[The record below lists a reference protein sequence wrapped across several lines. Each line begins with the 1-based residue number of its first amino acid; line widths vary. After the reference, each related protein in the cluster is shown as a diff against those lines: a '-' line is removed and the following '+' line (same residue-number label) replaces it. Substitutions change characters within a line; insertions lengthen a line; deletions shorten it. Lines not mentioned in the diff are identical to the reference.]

1 VNHTVRTLSIIV
13 ALGLLVAVL
22 GAGSVIFGPRTAY
35 AAVVTVVENTVEF
48 GAATGADVTS
58 AKPNSTS
65 TIFIRDDALETTK
78 SGTAVFS
85 GIPASSK
92 FFNIAG
98 GAAGTTSVTATTTG
112 VTRVL
117 TATGYST
124 SSPSS
129 TPLTGNPTAVVDVST
144 SFVVGST
151 VAAGTFELLVGAS
164 ATTTATFNYHT
175 QDTYPG
181 TDTALRR
188 AKVISTSDPAGEWLT
203 INEVASTTDATSNA
217 TSQLFSG
224 IVFLSGDAATQGAN
238 SDGVW
243 VQDGDTLTVQYYD
256 SAGVL
261 VDSDTVIIDGV
272 DPTIAAIVPADG
284 TITNVGNPTVTFDVT
299 DTGSGISASTFS
311 TDVTLKINDVTV
323 SPSDISFQAI
333 ANGFRGIFAQGTAWT
348 VASTTAIGGFDVSD
362 SLEFSLEIT
371 ATDQAGNTKT
381 VSGADANIVIDKTLP
396 VLASAQTGAANTIIV
411 ATFSDTSGLDSA
423 SIASDGSDFTL
434 VGATITGAAVD
445 ATDGNK
451 VNLTVNAMASDAK
464 PTVAVSGSIT
474 DKAGNAALTT
484 ADAITATD
492 GVIAVISAIAIDK
505 DLAILADKVT
515 LTLTTDEKMAVDWP
529 KVSVVGPAGAT
540 SNGLKTATSPT
551 PNNFSADTTV
561 VAGDTTGIY
570 GVTIEGRDL
579 GNNTTTNLTAVAAEI
594 PTFSTVAGEENNLI
608 LANGPI
614 GDVDVSGGVTEADI
628 TVFINGTTTGVS
640 AVTAV
645 DASARTITLAGP
657 ATTTLAFTVKYS
669 YAVANDTFEI
679 DQSAP
684 TVTFDPANG
693 TTVQSQ
699 SPFIRIIFDEDEYPG
714 DSFKTVTL
722 TKAELTNPDATTLD
736 LLTTFTTGDNIEFIW
751 SATDLTLGE
760 YTLKVSGTDT
770 AGNAVTD
777 VSGKFT
783 IAKRSVTLSLRP
795 GWNLISLADAP
806 APDVQGVNDV
816 FSSSKIDV
824 VLTYDARVNNWFRA
838 VRQGDGTLGL
848 PGSALELKTV
858 DGGKGYWVH
867 STDVLSLEV
876 DVPGIAAGAAALPPS
891 FKLVAGWNLVPY
903 ATSDL
908 TITTRDADDYF
919 TGLDW
924 SRAFRFDNASNKF
937 VGILPAPTTTGEANI
952 SIGNGYWVFLNA
964 AGTLVP

>member
-1 VNHTVRTLSIIV
+1 VNHSVRNLSIIV

-35 AAVVTVVENTVEF
+35 AAVVSVAENTVEF
-48 GAATGADVTS
+48 AAANGDDVTS

-65 TIFIRDDALETTK
+65 TIMIRDDALETTK

-85 GIPASSK
+85 GMAADSD
-92 FFNIAG
+92 FFNVAT
-98 GAAGTTSVTATTTG
+98 GAAGTASPGTTTS

-117 TATGYST
+117 TALGYAS
-124 SSPSS
+124 SSPST
-129 TPLTGNPTAVVDVST
+129 TPLTGNPTASVGGSS
-144 SFVVGST
+144 SFVVGSD
-151 VAAGTFELLVGAS
+151 VAAGTFTLLVGAN
-164 ATTTATFNYHT
+164 ATTTATFGYHT
-175 QDTYPG
+175 QDSYAG
-181 TDTALRR
+181 TDTTLRR

-203 INEVASTTDATSNA
+203 VNEVASTTDSTANA
-217 TSQLFSG
+217 TSRLFSG
-224 IVFLSGDAATQGAN
+224 IIFLSGDAATQGAN

-243 VQDGDTLTVQYYD
+243 VQDGDTLTAQYYD
-256 SAGVL
+256 SAGTL
-261 VDSDTVIIDGV
+261 VDSDTVVVDGV

-284 TITNVGNPTVTFDVT
+284 TITNVSNPTITFDVT

-311 TDVTLKINDVTV
+311 DDVTLTINGTLV
-323 SPSDISFQAI
+323 PSENISFQAI
-333 ANGFRGIFAQGTAWT
+333 AGGFRAIFAQGTAWT
-348 VASTTAIGGFDVSD
+348 NSVVNTGFAVTDST
-362 SLEFSLEIT
+362 EFSLAIT
-371 ATDQAGNTKT
+371 ATDQAGNIAT
-381 VSGADANIVIDKTLP
+381 VSGDDANITIDKTVP
-396 VLASAQTGAANTIIV
+396 VLGSAQTGTANTTIV

-423 SIASDGSDFTL
+423 SIAADGSDFTL

-464 PTVAVSGSIT
+464 PTVQVSGSIT

-492 GVIAVISAIAIDK
+492 GVTAVISAITIDK

-515 LTLTTDEKMAVDWP
+515 VTLATDEKMAVDWP
-529 KVSVVGPAGAT
+529 KVSIVGPTGAT

-561 VAGDTTGIY
+561 VAGDTTGVY
-570 GVTIEGRDL
+570 GVTIQGKDL
-579 GNNTTTNLTAVAAEI
+579 GNNLTNNLTAVTAEI
-594 PTFSTVAGEENNLI
+594 PTIAGAVLTV
-608 LANGPI
+608 ANGPI
-614 GDVDVSGGVTEADI
+614 GDLDVSGAVSAADV
-628 TVFINGTTTGVS
+628 TVFRNATTTG
-640 AVTAV
+640 APTVTAV
-645 DASARTITLAGP
+645 DASARTITLASP
-657 ATTTLAFTVKYS
+657 ATSTFAWTVSYS
-669 YAVANDTFEI
+669 YAAASDTFEI
-679 DQSAP
+679 DQAAP

-722 TKAELTNPDATTLD
+722 TKAELTKPDATTMD
-736 LLTTFTTGDNIEFIW
+736 LLTTFTSGDNIEFIW
-751 SATDLTLGE
+751 SATDLALGE
-760 YTLKVSGTDT
+760 YTLKVSGTDA

-777 VSGKFT
+777 STGKFT
-783 IAKRSVTLSLRP
+783 IAKRSVTLSIRP

-806 APDVQGVNDV
+806 APDKQGVNDV

-838 VRQGDGTLGL
+838 VRQTDGTLGL
-848 PGSALELKTV
+848 PGSALELATV

-891 FKLVAGWNLVPY
+891 FKLVGGWNLVPY
-903 ATSDL
+903 STSDL

-919 TGLDW
+919 TGLNW

-937 VGILPAPTTTGEANI
+937 VGILPNDTDKAETNI
-952 SIGNGYWVFLNA
+952 SIGNGYWIFLNA